1 MTPEAREMKNARES
15 RLTARQTRSYASFP
29 RPSDRADGIP
39 MGTRKET
46 IPRRGSSDAET
57 IGKTSKNGDPPGTR
71 TPNLEIKS
79 LIARLDT
86 LTLPYASLRYFN
98 DLTPS

>member
-1 MTPEAREMKNARES
+1 
-15 RLTARQTRSYASFP
+15 
-29 RPSDRADGIP
+29 
-39 MGTRKET
+39 MGTYGHWLRKKAPGAVDLLDDEP
-46 IPRRGSSDAET
+46 ISSGSKVVAVSASGRGVRRNRAAKLPPT
-57 IGKTSKNGDPPGTR
+57 RQKNGDPPGTR